1 MTLPRDL
8 ATATEI
14 HLVAFVE
21 ARIPEGTYLDL
32 KRELP
37 RMPDGGRHEFLA
49 DVSAFA
55 NSSGGDLVYGIEE
68 DGEGRASA
76 IVPQPG
82 NPDEEALRLQDVLM
96 HGIEPRV
103 PGIQIQPI
111 GVAGGFVLAIR
122 VPQSCRRAGPVL
134 IGSERISISSYVRTP
149 ASANSTCRRY
159 GASSFVRTT
168 KLNECATSEPKDSG
182 RFLPVKHRTG

>member
-103 PGIQIQPI
+103 PASRSSLLGSRADSCWP
-111 GVAGGFVLAIR
+111 FV
-122 VPQSCRRAGPVL
+122 CRRAGPVL

-159 GASSFVRTT
+159 GPLPSFGPPSS
-168 KLNECATSEPKDSG
+168 TSARLPNRKTREDSC
-182 RFLPVKHRTG
+182 R